1 MRYIHRDI
9 DMKTP
14 RAKPQLEHARRS
26 VATHVRELRRGR
38 GWTQAELAARLHLSQ
53 NRLSELERGAG
64 SFTAEQLLVILKLF
78 NVPVSLFGQ
87 ADEADQVTTLQNA
100 LARLGALE
108 LQESDRALPSER
120 LEQVNDVIREAVLSR
135 APRLIT
141 AIAPV
146 LARNAD
152 RVNLHVID
160 DALLET
166 GLSGRLPWVVD
177 NTIEA
182 LTAELAGQAKAGEWA
197 NLRRRVDVP
206 FRLFLDFV
214 AARHPHTSKDAL
226 DMLDVT
232 IRSRRTLEEVQRRAS
247 PPSVRWGIATS
258 LQVADFVEALRASRV
273 AG

>member
-1 MRYIHRDI
+1 
-9 DMKTP
+9 MKTP
-14 RAKPQLEHARRS
+14 RAKPQLEHARRR

-53 NRLSELERGAG
+53 NRLSELERGDG

-108 LQESDRALPSER
+108 LQESDRVLPSER

-182 LTAELAGQAKAGEWA
+182 LTAELTGPLPRSWTQTY
-197 NLRRRVDVP
+197 RRASVV
-206 FRLFLDFV
+206 LDAYRERV
-214 AARHPHTSKDAL
+214 AARADRL
-226 DMLDVT
+226 ELLDVLDPN
-232 IRSRRTLEEVQRRAS
+232 IRSKKSVDEVRAQSS
-247 PPSVRWGIATS
+247 PIARRWGIVTG
-258 LQVADFVEALRASRV
+258 LQPSDFIAALRGARV
-273 AG
+273 DH

>member
-1 MRYIHRDI
+1 
-9 DMKTP
+9 MKTP

-87 ADEADQVTTLQNA
+87 DDEADQVATLQNA

-108 LQESDRALPSER
+108 LQESDRVLPSER

-182 LTAELAGQAKAGEWA
+182 LTAELTGPLPRSWTQTY
-197 NLRRRVDVP
+197 RRASVV
-206 FRLFLDFV
+206 LDAYRERV
-214 AARHPHTSKDAL
+214 AARADRL
-226 DMLDVT
+226 ELLDVLDPN
-232 IRSRRTLEEVQRRAS
+232 IRSKKSVDEVRAQSSPIARRWRIVSGLQPTDF
-247 PPSVRWGIATS
+247 IA
-258 LQVADFVEALRASRV
+258 ALRGARV
-273 AG
+273 DH

>member
-1 MRYIHRDI
+1 
-9 DMKTP
+9 MKTP

-182 LTAELAGQAKAGEWA
+182 LTAELTGPLPRSWTQTY
-197 NLRRRVDVP
+197 RRASVV
-206 FRLFLDFV
+206 LDAYRERV
-214 AARHPHTSKDAL
+214 AARADRL
-226 DMLDVT
+226 ELLDVLDPN
-232 IRSRRTLEEVQRRAS
+232 IRSKKSVDEVRAQSSPIARRWRIVSGLQPTDF
-247 PPSVRWGIATS
+247 IA
-258 LQVADFVEALRASRV
+258 ALRGARV
-273 AG
+273 DR